1 MKTVKGFA
9 SATVGNV
16 ACGFDVLGFAIT
28 EPGDEVTL
36 TLFDEKRSDCPV
48 SLTGITGD
56 GGALPLDPR
65 KNTSSFVVLKFLEYI
80 RTHKGINF

>member
-36 TLFDEKRSDCPV
+36 TLLDERKKDCPV
-48 SLTGITGD
+48 SIASITGD
-56 GGALPLDPR
+56 GGALPLDP
-65 KNTSSFVVLKFLEYI
+65 KK
-80 RTHKGINF
+80 THRASLC